1 MSKLLHSIQTRLQ
14 IILEEIFQWIL
25 QFYYLFVTQ
34 NNCKALKDIDKLILN
49 QLCIVKLLEVYVN
62 EQCVLFLCVTCTKSF
77 FLHSLFSLFSLT
89 FYCIDSQLLLK
100 PKFAN
105 GKLPL

>member
-34 NNCKALKDIDKLILN
+34 NNCKALKDIDK
-49 QLCIVKLLEVYVN
+49 
-62 EQCVLFLCVTCTKSF
+62 
-77 FLHSLFSLFSLT
+77 
-89 FYCIDSQLLLK
+89 
-100 PKFAN
+100 
-105 GKLPL
+105 G